1 MKLLKNQQYVTVLD
15 IGSGKITVMV
25 GKQTKDGF
33 LIVAQSE
40 TRYGGYYDGVWLEPE
55 KLQQEITNVV
65 RRAENSLGKKI
76 KEIYVGVP
84 GAFTA
89 VAASQAT
96 VTCRFKKKF
105 DKNDLAEIYAKA
117 NLYKDDV
124 AYKPINRAP
133 LYYVINDNKKTNMPV
148 GMDGTKLT
156 GYISYIYAD
165 VRFLNKIET
174 ILKNIGVIKVEFV
187 SSCHAESWFLLDQ
200 KVRDNTALL
209 IDVGYISTSVMLICG
224 DGISYMRTFSI
235 GGGHICADLSEI
247 LGISYQMAEDLY
259 GKVNLNLEFD
269 PEEVYQLKNSQT
281 ANADQTNQIVKARI
295 EDLARYIR
303 KSMAG
308 CPNTVNTKMPVFLT
322 GGGLSNVKG
331 GVEYLSTVL
340 DKPVS
345 IAHSVNPLTDKPQ
358 YASAFGVIDL
368 VLNQNN

>member
-1 MKLLKNQQYVTVLD
+1 MVFAGSESQRQY
-15 IGSGKITVMV
+15 
-25 GKQTKDGF
+25 GF
-33 LIVAQSE
+33 A
-40 TRYGGYYDGVWLEPE
+40 Y
-55 KLQQEITNVV
+55 
-65 RRAENSLGKKI
+65 RRGIYFHERDADLRRRNLVYEN
-76 KEIYVGVP
+76 
-84 GAFTA
+84 
-89 VAASQAT
+89 
-96 VTCRFKKKF
+96 
-105 DKNDLAEIYAKA
+105 
-117 NLYKDDV
+117 
-124 AYKPINRAP
+124 
-133 LYYVINDNKKTNMPV
+133 
-148 GMDGTKLT
+148 
-156 GYISYIYAD
+156 
-165 VRFLNKIET
+165 
-174 ILKNIGVIKVEFV
+174 
-187 SSCHAESWFLLDQ
+187 
-200 KVRDNTALL
+200 
-209 IDVGYISTSVMLICG
+209 
-224 DGISYMRTFSI
+224 FSI

-345 IAHSVNPLTDKPQ
+345 VAHSVNPLTDKPQ